1 MDSWQQDEIYM
12 REALK
17 EAKKA
22 YEAEEVPIGAVLVLG
37 GKIIARAHNQV
48 EMLKDATAHAEM
60 LVLTMGASSLNNWR
74 LLDTTLY
81 VTVEPCMMCVGAMY
95 LSRIMRLVFG
105 AKDPRQGANGSFVD
119 LFAKPHPIH
128 KIEVTSDILSNE
140 CGSLMQEFF
149 RKRREKNGR

>member
-1 MDSWQQDEIYM
+1 MNDHDETFM
-12 REALK
+12 REAIK

-22 YEAEEVPIGAVLVLG
+22 FEVEEVPVGSVLVLG

-60 LVLTMGASSLNNWR
+60 LALTMGASALNNWR

-81 VTVEPCMMCVGAMY
+81 VTIEPCMMCAGAMY
-95 LSRIMRLVFG
+95 LSRIMRLVWG
-105 AKDPRQGANGSFVD
+105 ARDPRQGANGSFVD
-119 LFAKPHPIH
+119 LFEKSHPIH
-128 KIEVTSDILSNE
+128 NIEVTPDVLSLE
-140 CGSLMQEFF
+140 CGALMQEFF